1 LTVDNWQLIIVDML
15 QWAHSSLKKKL
26 TVAKLAMKFLK
37 AAIVIFCSTI
47 SVLPQSDMEYALS
60 RQKGNKIVLLGEWSA
75 DNLAKWKTLIGSQEI
90 YGHGFALLDCGA
102 IVIERN
108 ISTLDGWLR
117 QRYGINTAARW
128 LALDNENKLM
138 LSGVQIPTPKEFDQ
152 SLDAKGIKTP
162 LRKLRDFLKENP
174 GHLDAMAD
182 LLKEVRRRAI
192 HLMPDSTTEDFNDET
207 DLKTWGVMAA
217 ETDKVF
223 SGAWLGADINFFRL
237 GEASPERHSKLMKA
251 TFRKHI
257 SKVEEA
263 IRLHPAN
270 MTLWNI
276 WAWMASGIGDYRWEK
291 FIGGFEPIVFSKS
304 SGLETGV
311 NSTPSVEVCA
321 WLVEEASN
329 RKEWGVV
336 AKFAKVA
343 SLDIDYKKES
353 KLEWLPGDRGVGIT
367 SYFPKTPGHPVKTVY
382 ARQIEALLR
391 LGDIDAAN
399 NAYDRMIRT
408 QGIETLLRLSDT
420 DIANSTPYVKEQRM
434 ECAESVAAIANV
446 ARSMGMESLAQTW
459 AHGQQVNPKPSV
471 DIRYFPQN
479 NGNPQILASDVDSD
493 AFEAFH
499 RYCDIMNNHLSI
511 AGLPHLKNT
520 IEWKR
525 GEPRWV
531 LISDDLRIL
540 HQDSSIPNFD
550 EFKAILDRFE
560 IKSTTELYRKYL
572 QDNGYSP
579 GIALSLAC
587 DIISY
592 IKYDEQ
598 NADPYDNSRNEV
610 LALEAS
616 RYLNGVLQD
625 SPDALVYM
633 PIPYG
638 DRKSISALM
647 KPLAKPLLSNL
658 EPLIEKKP
666 SAQNLWIAWLFWSI
680 IEGQGRSLESIL
692 ERAKPSPL
700 SDDGLLGLP
709 RYVIDAYL
717 EECKKNGNWHK
728 VAALIKT
735 AWDREYNRLK
745 DNPKSWTNN
754 LKKDDLGDVLGVPLM
769 EAYLQDG
776 NLVDADEIF
785 KAVLDIGGRF
795 KNFSKIIKLAK
806 AKGNDSLAARWQAAL
821 AR

>member
-1 LTVDNWQLIIVDML
+1 
-15 QWAHSSLKKKL
+15 
-26 TVAKLAMKFLK
+26 MKFLK
-37 AAIVIFCSTI
+37 VAIVLLCS
-47 SVLPQSDMEYALS
+47 VLPALPQSDFEYTLS
-60 RQKGNKIVLLGEWSA
+60 RHKGNKIVLLGEWNA
-75 DNLAKWKTLIGSQEI
+75 DSLANWKALINSQEI
-90 YGHGFALLDCGA
+90 YSHGFALLDCNV

-108 ISTLDGWLR
+108 ISTFDGWLR
-117 QRYGINTAARW
+117 QRYGLSASARW
-128 LALDNENKLM
+128 LALDNENKLI
-138 LSGVQIPTPKEFDQ
+138 LSGIQIPEPKEFDKL
-152 SLDAKGIKTP
+152 LDAKGIKTP

-192 HLMPDSTTEDFNDET
+192 HLMPDGTTEDLDDET
-207 DLKTWGVMAA
+207 DLRTWGVMAA
-217 ETDKVF
+217 ETDKIF
-223 SGAWLGADINFFRL
+223 SGAWLGADIIFFEL
-237 GEASPERHSKLMKA
+237 GEGSPEHRSKLMKA

-270 MTLWNI
+270 MALWNI
-276 WAWMASGIGDYRWEK
+276 WAWMASGIGDYGWEK

-304 SGLETGV
+304 PGLETDI

-343 SLDIDYKKES
+343 SLDIHYGKES
-353 KLEWLPGDRGVGIT
+353 KLEWLPGRGWSSMG
-367 SYFPKTPGHPVKTVY
+367 SYFPKPPGHPVKTVY

-391 LGDIDAAN
+391 LGDIDGAN

-420 DIANSTPYVKEQRM
+420 DSTPYVKKQRM
-434 ECAESVAAIANV
+434 ECVESVAAIANV
-446 ARSMGMESLAQTW
+446 ARSMGMESLAHTW

-471 DIRYFPQN
+471 VFSYPPEN
-479 NGNPQILASDVDSD
+479 HGNPRILASDVDRD
-493 AFEAFH
+493 ILEALH
-499 RYCDIMNNHLSI
+499 GYCYIMNNHLSI
-511 AGLPHLKNT
+511 VGLPHFKNT

-525 GEPRWV
+525 DEPKWV
-531 LISDDLRIL
+531 LLSDDIRIL
-540 HQDSSIPNFD
+540 HQDSSIPTFD

-592 IKYDEQ
+592 IKYDKQ
-598 NADPYDNSRNEV
+598 NADPYDNSRNEA

-616 RYLNGVLQD
+616 RYLNKVLQD

-633 PIPYG
+633 PRTYG
-638 DRKSISALM
+638 SQKSISALM
-647 KPLAKPLLSNL
+647 KPLAKPLLSNI
-658 EPLIEKKP
+658 ESLIEKKP
-666 SAQNLWIAWLFWSI
+666 SAQNLWYEWLFWSK
-680 IEGQGRSLESIL
+680 IEGQGRSLESII

-709 RYVIDAYL
+709 GNIINAYL
-717 EECKKNGNWHK
+717 EECKQNGNWHK

-745 DNPKSWTNN
+745 DDAPKSWRAKAN
-754 LKKDDLGDVLGVPLM
+754 LTKYNLGDELGVQLM

-776 NLVDADEIF
+776 RPGDADDIF
-785 KAVLDIGGRF
+785 TAVLDLGGKF
-795 KNFSKIIKLAK
+795 KNFSKIIELAK
-806 AKGNDSLAARWQAAL
+806 AKGNESLAAKWQTEL